1 MRSSAVFRPSFHA
14 DTLPDQRLLDKQ
26 LLVRSSLAPGG
37 GEVR

>member
-1 MRSSAVFRPSFHA
+1 MRSSADFRPSFHA